1 MTHNGHTM
9 AQLEMSV
16 HPPPFGK
23 FAAAQLESDLHVIG
37 EDVVEVLHS
46 SIKWVPASV
55 SM

>member
-1 MTHNGHTM
+1 MPT
-9 AQLEMSV
+9 QEKLELSV
-16 HPPPFGK
+16 NRSPFGK
-23 FAAAQLESDLHVIG
+23 FTAAQLESDLHVIG